1 MSKPDPSDNDAQD
14 IEPTFAFERFLKFWR
29 GVHGLS
35 QEELAFR
42 VDSSPRH
49 ISRLENGSSR
59 PSENLVIEIGKAM
72 NLGRRDSNHL
82 LISAGY
88 APIEPKVDFHSPDLK
103 WLRKAMTKTLR
114 ALDPYPTVLLDNS
127 TNIVMVNK
135 AWVGF
140 YLNHL
145 SQKALNE
152 VSNHYD
158 FLFSREGVGNMVS
171 NWEDTLSVILMSL
184 KQNALFSDSEEDHKL
199 LARLKDHPS
208 VPSDWQQRGAAL
220 EPMASFR
227 VQMTLNDAIHRFF
240 SVSSTVGALGPN
252 AYVSEPKLSIHTL
265 YPEDDKLDLSPLLK
279 DELTH
284 PLLFY

>member
-1 MSKPDPSDNDAQD
+1 MSKQDNSNDTEEISPS
-14 IEPTFAFERFLKFWR
+14 FAFERFLKFWR
-29 GVHGLS
+29 SVHSLS

-59 PSENLVIEIGKAM
+59 PSENLVIEISKAM

-88 APIEPKVDFHSPDLK
+88 APIEPKVDFHSPELK

-114 ALDPYPTVLLDNS
+114 ALDPYPTVLLDRS
-127 TNIVMVNK
+127 TNIVMVNR

-145 SQKALNE
+145 SQQSLDE

-184 KQNALFSDSEEDHKL
+184 KQIALFSDSEEDHQL
-199 LARLKDHPS
+199 LERLKQHPS
-208 VPSDWQQRGAAL
+208 VPEDWQQRGAAL

-227 VQMTLNDAIHRFF
+227 VQMTLNDTIHRFF

-252 AYVSEPKLSIHTL
+252 AYTSEPNLSIHTL
-265 YPEDDKLDLSPLLK
+265 YPEDDDLDLSTMINPELK
-279 DELTH
+279 H